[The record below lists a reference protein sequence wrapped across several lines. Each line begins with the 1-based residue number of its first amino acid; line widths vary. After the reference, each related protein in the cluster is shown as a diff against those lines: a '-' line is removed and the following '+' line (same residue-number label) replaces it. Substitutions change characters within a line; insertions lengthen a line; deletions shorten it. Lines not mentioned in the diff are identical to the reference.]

1 MDKSEKM
8 SVKWLSKLQNRSWWW
23 RSEADMV
30 VVVIGGIFGGGGVG
44 VGGGTR
50 MRTVVVAG
58 WFFADLVV
66 VVGGDAGCGGG
77 LCGRNI
83 IGKDNSFGFDKITL
97 IFCWSN
103 GKINPVYVVCKESC
117 VTISFLLIF

>member
-77 LCGRNI
+77 LCGRNR
-83 IGKDNSFGFDKITL
+83 IGKDNSFGFDKIAL
-97 IFCWSN
+97 LFF
-103 GKINPVYVVCKESC
+103 GKMAKLSLCMHCIKNKC
-117 VTISFLLIF
+117 VTISFLIH